1 MFNNYKNGFSLIE
14 LIVSIA
20 IVAIVMVVVSN
31 FQVNVLRFNKYSK
44 DVLESSQDAKAI
56 LRVMVKEMRSITPS
70 NNGSYPIVSAG
81 TSTLT
86 FYSDI
91 NDDGLIDQVRYYLS
105 TTTLKKG
112 VIIPSGSPLTYN
124 SLNEQ
129 FSTLAYNIKNG
140 TSTALFEYYDTNY
153 AGTSTPL
160 SYPLNTTAVRLV
172 RVNLLIDADPN
183 RSPVPRL
190 YTSTATLRN
199 LKDNL

>member
-1 MFNNYKNGFSLIE
+1 MFYNYKNGFSLIE

-20 IVAIVMVVVSN
+20 IVAIVMVAVSN

-70 NNGSYPIVSAG
+70 NNGAYPIVSAG
-81 TSTLT
+81 TSTIT

-91 NDDGLIDQVRYYLS
+91 NDDGLIDQVRYFLS

-112 VIIPSGSPLTYN
+112 VIIPTGSPLSYN

-160 SYPLNTTAVRLV
+160 SYPLNTTAIRLV